1 MRACMSADI
10 SELIEKYG
18 PNGGLIKDLFE
29 RYLLDETL
37 VPEEWALF
45 FRQNGFEGG
54 VINYQNGVNGHGQNG
69 AALASTS
76 RPVIESKAAAAAGS
90 LVQVYREK
98 GHFAARINPLSKGVA
113 VPPYPPEM
121 TLEYYGLRE
130 SDLDDRVS
138 TMGLV
143 DTPETT
149 LRGLIATLDEFYCGS
164 IGFQYTHLSRPEE
177 RKWLSERIEK
187 RSLTPSAD
195 ESREHLRRLV
205 DAEAFENNLHRKY
218 IGKKWFSLQ
227 GGETLI
233 PMVDAIVERCAET
246 GTKEIFFGMAHR
258 GRLNIL
264 VNTLGKPLS
273 QVFAEFEE
281 ESVATAIG
289 SGDVKYHLGRTHF
302 HHAKNGETVR
312 LELAPNPSHL
322 EFVNPV
328 VEGMV
333 RARQDLTH
341 QRDRKSVLPLLL
353 HGDAAFIGQGV
364 VYETLNFSNLN
375 AYSTGG
381 TVHIV
386 INNQIGFT
394 TTPDESRSSVYC
406 TDLAIGLEIPV
417 FHVNSE
423 DVEACLW
430 VSKLALDFRQQFG
443 RDVIIDLYC
452 YRKFGHNESDDPSFT
467 QPLIYA
473 GVAEKRPLS
482 EIYAKSLIE
491 QGVVSQ
497 DDFKGLHDAYR
508 KAFEDADSN
517 RTVSIIGEA
526 CTTLGRL
533 RIPTPDTG
541 VPEGELKEIAQAL
554 VDFPQ
559 SFTPHPKLRKL
570 LEKRAETVT
579 GAGEGI
585 EWGVAEALA
594 FGSLLKSGTQIR
606 FSGQDVWRGTF
617 SHRHLVLDDYQNP
630 QTFSPLQRYSD
641 RNRQAPFDI
650 YNSSLSE
657 AGVVGFEFGYSSF
670 APDSLVLWEAQFG
683 DFGNGAQV
691 FLDQFISSSEAKWD
705 LLSGLTM
712 LLPHGYEGMGPE
724 HSSAR
729 LERYLQLCAEGNM
742 VVCYP
747 STAAQYFHLIRRQGQ
762 LSIKRPLIVMTPKSL
777 LRHPGAA
784 CRLSDLTSG
793 SFQTVVEDSLASD
806 SEVEH
811 IVMMSGKIY
820 HEVIEALKKAEV
832 KNARVLRIEQ
842 LYPFPQFEI
851 KKALKEMKP
860 KSFVW
865 VQEEPQNMGA
875 WSYIEPYVRGKL
887 GSEVTYIGR
896 PVSASTAAGSN
907 KRHIKEQQQILKEL
921 LDHVSRK

>member
-1 MRACMSADI
+1 MTADI

-54 VINYQNGVNGHGQNG
+54 VLHSYQNGHAQNG
-69 AALASTS
+69 SSVAPAE
-76 RPVIESKAAAAAGS
+76 RPTIQSKAAAAAGS

-98 GHFAARINPLSKGVA
+98 GHFAARINPLSKGIVP
-113 VPPYPPEM
+113 PPYPPEM

-138 TMGLV
+138 TMGLI

-149 LRGLIATLDEFYCGS
+149 LRGLIATLDGIYCGS
-164 IGFQYTHLSRPEE
+164 IGFQYSHLSRPEE
-177 RKWLSERIEK
+177 RQWLGERIEK
-187 RSLTPSAD
+187 RSVALGAN
-195 ESREHLRRLV
+195 ERRENLQRLV
-205 DAEAFENNLHRKY
+205 EAEAFENNLHRKY

-233 PMVDAIVERCAET
+233 PMVHEMIERAAES

-302 HHAKNGETVR
+302 HHARNGETVR

-328 VEGMV
+328 VEGMA
-333 RARQDLTH
+333 RARQDLSF
-341 QRDRKSVLPLLL
+341 QRDRKAVIPLLL

-364 VYETLNFSNLN
+364 VYETLNFSNVGS
-375 AYSTGG
+375 YSTGG
-381 TVHIV
+381 TVHVV

-394 TTPDESRSSVYC
+394 TTPDEARSSVYC

-430 VSKLALDFRQQFG
+430 VSKLAIDFRQRFG

-473 GVAEKRPLS
+473 GISEKRPLS
-482 EIYAKSLIE
+482 EIYANTLINE
-491 QGVVSQ
+491 GVVTQ
-497 DDFKGLHDAYR
+497 EDFKALHSAYR

-526 CTTLGRL
+526 CTTLGRM
-533 RIPTPDTG
+533 RIPNPESG
-541 VPEGELKEIAQAL
+541 VPEDELKEIARAL
-554 VDFPQ
+554 VEFPE
-559 SFTPHPKLRKL
+559 SFNPHPKLRKL
-570 LEKRAETVT
+570 LEKRVETVT
-579 GAGEGI
+579 VSAEGI

-594 FGSLLKSGTQIR
+594 FGSLLKNGTQIR

-617 SHRHLVLDDYQNP
+617 SHRHLVLDDYQV
-630 QTFSPLQRYSD
+630 QQSFSPLQAYSD
-641 RNRQAPFDI
+641 RHRQAQFDI
-650 YNSSLSE
+650 YNSTLSE
-657 AGVVGFEFGYSSF
+657 AGVVGFEFGYAAY
-670 APDSLVLWEAQFG
+670 APESLVLWEAQFG

-705 LLSGLTM
+705 LTSGITM

-729 LERYLQLCAEGNM
+729 LERYLQLCGEGNM
-742 VVCYP
+742 AVCYP
-747 STAAQYFHLIRRQGQ
+747 STAAQIFHLIRRQG
-762 LSIKRPLIVMTPKSL
+762 LLAVKRPLIVMTPKSL

-793 SFQTVVEDSLASD
+793 SFQTVIEDQLGSD
-806 SEVEH
+806 EQVEH
-811 IVMMSGKIY
+811 IVLLSGKIY
-820 HEVIEALKKAEV
+820 HEVIDALKKAEV
-832 KNARVLRIEQ
+832 KNARVLRLEQ

-875 WSYIEPYVRGKL
+875 WSYIEPYIRGRL
-887 GSEVTYIGR
+887 GSEVAYIGR

-907 KRHIKEQQQILKEL
+907 KRHIKEQQQLIKEL
-921 LDHVSRK
+921 LEYVKK